1 MTGSKL
7 FALWTVAATCVALTG
22 GLVLTAPIAGGV
34 TGHPPGIVGSRI
46 VLANEKQ
53 LISYDVAAN
62 SAGRAYV
69 GWIATEADT
78 HRYVHLCTL
87 AVTGTSC
94 AGGVQMIN
102 ALGDTSASGLRV
114 LVTGNDTVK
123 LVWFHDTDQSINGPE
138 NALISVASAAHG
150 QGLALTSDT
159 TPAPSFGSLLTAE
172 IAPSGEIWTVA
183 YEALDLRQRVQV
195 TAGLTANFVNVST
208 PFPVGHA
215 QLAFAGGKAVLAF
228 ERYGFQTI
236 PTRYR
241 VRSSGGT
248 WSPVQ
253 SVAHTWSLDS
263 GAALETTGHG
273 LRIVSNV
280 DNASYRPVIARWT
293 GSGFAPRKLT
303 ADHDSC
309 GAGSHDG
316 YADPSGRLLDVS
328 AECDRVAI
336 ANYPDAAHAAVV
348 RFDGNGTP
356 TFTPQIAS
364 GTRGIATVVWSVQG
378 STSNLYKLRVAHVR
392 LPDPTVTVSHHATGG
407 RVTVTGPRSCLPPV
421 NVHVGWTHHP
431 DANWSFLSGSLRLG
445 THAVVGSTLDGATL
459 TPGKSYT
466 LVATAT
472 FGRDGNRN
480 QVRASLSFR
489 TCGTG

>member
-7 FALWTVAATCVALTG
+7 FALSTVAATCAALTG
-22 GLVLTAPIAGGV
+22 GLVLTAPTAGGV

-53 LISYDVAAN
+53 LVSYDVAAN
-62 SAGRAYV
+62 SAGRAYI
-69 GWIATEADT
+69 GWIATESGQ
-78 HRYVHLCTL
+78 RVVHLCTL
-87 AVTGTSC
+87 AVTATSC
-94 AGGVQMIN
+94 AGGGQSTP
-102 ALGDTSASGLRV
+102 ALGDTSASGLQV

-123 LVWFHDTDQSINGPE
+123 LVWFHDTPDSINTPE
-138 NALISVASAAHG
+138 GAEIAVASAPHG
-150 QGLALTSDT
+150 ANLTAGQDLAD
-159 TPAPSFGSLLTAE
+159 APSFGSLLTAE
-172 IAPSGEIWTVA
+172 LGPSGQIWTVA
-183 YEALDLRQRVQV
+183 YEADLPNRVQV
-195 TAGLTANFVNVST
+195 HAGLSTPFVNVST
-208 PFPVGHA
+208 PFPIGHA

-241 VRSSGGT
+241 VSSSGGT

-421 NVHVGWTHHP
+421 NVHVGWTHQP

-472 FGRDGNRN
+472 FGRNGNRN